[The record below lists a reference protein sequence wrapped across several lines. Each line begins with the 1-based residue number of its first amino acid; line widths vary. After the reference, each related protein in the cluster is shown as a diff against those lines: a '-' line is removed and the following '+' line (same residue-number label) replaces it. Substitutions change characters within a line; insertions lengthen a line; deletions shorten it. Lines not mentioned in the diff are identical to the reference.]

1 MRKAACYIIT
11 FTLALY
17 GYGAPGGFTAET
29 KKLSCIKLETLIE
42 ANEQD
47 FAAFRIR
54 NKLDDG
60 ANAGDVMATVAVFI
74 VFGLIVSTWE
84 PGAPEI
90 FQRLQTKNKEL
101 RSRASQENCNMS
113 PSSAPWKAVDE
124 ILNPPFGPDPVDEVS
139 P

>member
-1 MRKAACYIIT
+1 MRKSVCYIIT
-11 FTLALY
+11 FALAFY
-17 GYGAPGGFTAET
+17 GYGVSGILLAET

-47 FAAFRIR
+47 FAEFRKR

-60 ANAGDVMATVAVFI
+60 ANAGDVMATMAVFL

-101 RSRASQENCNMS
+101 RSRASQENCNIP
-113 PSSAPWKAVDE
+113 PSTAPWKAVDE
-124 ILNPPFGPDPVDEVS
+124 ILNPPFEPDPVDEVS

>member
-1 MRKAACYIIT
+1 MRKTACYIIT
-11 FTLALY
+11 FALVLY
-17 GYGAPGGFTAET
+17 GYGAPGGFSAET

-47 FAAFRIR
+47 FAAFRKR
-54 NKLDDG
+54 NKLDEG
-60 ANAGDVMATVAVFI
+60 ANAGDVMATVAAFFVFGFI
-74 VFGLIVSTWE
+74 VSAWE

-101 RSRASQENCNMS
+101 RNQASWENCNIP
-113 PSSAPWKAVDE
+113 PSTAPWEAVDE
-124 ILNPPFGPDPVDEVS
+124 ILNPPFEPDPVDEVS